1 MTPSQLLTIK
11 KLTVSFSSGNG
22 IVEAVKKVNLNI
34 HKGEI
39 LALVGESGSGK
50 TVTGMSIPQLLP
62 DNVIKLEGSIVFDGI
77 ELIKQPETIL
87 RGIRGKRIS
96 MIFQEPMASL
106 NPLHTIEKQIGE
118 MITQHHPLSKKEK
131 KARVIELLNM
141 AGLSEGESRLNAYPH
156 NLSGGERQRVM
167 IAMALANSPDLLI
180 ADEPTTS
187 LDVTIQAQI
196 LELLKEIQIRTQMA
210 ILLITHNLSIVEK
223 IADRVAVMRY
233 GEIVEEGTTEK
244 IFIKPWHIYTKQL
257 IDAVP
262 KGEPTALDS
271 KAAEIVRLDNISVNY
286 AIKKG
291 LMKRT
296 INFIKAVKDVSAV
309 IFEGQTLGIVG
320 ESGSGKTT
328 LGMAILRLE
337 RFEGKVVFMG
347 KEIHLLKVEN
357 MRRLRSKIQIVF
369 QDPYGAFNPRMTVG
383 DIIDEGLRVHQ
394 PQMQIQERKELII
407 KTLIEVGLEKDMLD
421 RLPHEFSGGQRQ
433 RIAIARALVLKP
445 KFIVFDEPTS
455 SLDSP
460 VQAQMIDLFRDIQRK
475 YKIAYMFISHDLKVI
490 RALSHYVLVMCQGE
504 VVEQGPVQHI
514 FEKPKEPYTKKLL
527 TAALNTKAFSDVH
540 SVTG

>member
-1 MTPSQLLTIK
+1 MTSSQLLTIK

-22 IVEAVKKVNLNI
+22 IVEAVKEANLSI

-50 TVTGMSIPQLLP
+50 TVTGLSIPQLLP
-62 DNVIKLEGSIVFDGI
+62 GNVVKLEGSIAFDGM
-77 ELIKQPETIL
+77 ELLKQPETIL

-96 MIFQEPMASL
+96 MIFQEPMVSL
-106 NPLHTIEKQIGE
+106 NPLHTVQKQIGE

-131 KARVIELLNM
+131 RTRIIELLNI
-141 AGLSEGESRLNAYPH
+141 AGFPEGESRLNAYPH

-187 LDVTIQAQI
+187 LDVTIQTQI

-233 GEIVEEGTTEK
+233 GEIVEEGTIEK
-244 IFIKPWHIYTKQL
+244 IFLKPWHIYTKQL

-262 KGEPTALDS
+262 KGEPTALDP
-271 KAAEIVRLDNISVNY
+271 KALELVRFDNISVKY
-286 AIKKG
+286 PIKKG

-296 INFIKAVKDVSAV
+296 VNCIQAVKDVSSV
-309 IFEGQTLGIVG
+309 IFEGQTLGVVG
-320 ESGSGKTT
+320 ESGSGKTS

-337 RFEGKVVFMG
+337 RFEGKAVFMG
-347 KEIHLLKVEN
+347 KEIHLLKEEN

-369 QDPYGAFNPRMTVG
+369 QDPYGAFNPRMTVRN
-383 DIIDEGLRVHQ
+383 IIDEGLRVHQ
-394 PQMQIQERKELII
+394 PHMQTQERNELIV

-455 SLDSP
+455 SLDSL
-460 VQAQMIDLFRDIQRK
+460 VQAQMIELFRDIQRK
-475 YKIAYMFISHDLKVI
+475 YRIAYMFISHDLKVI

-504 VVEQGPVQHI
+504 VVEQGPVKQI
-514 FEKPKEPYTKKLL
+514 FEKPKEPYTKTLL
-527 TAALNTKAFSDVH
+527 AAALNGKALFDEQF
-540 SVTG
+540 VTG